1 MRRLLHVPIIHG
13 NADMGSA
20 LSRVRQAYIDDRGED
35 AWEASRRAIADFW
48 QAIETGM
55 DNLCLDYAT
64 VRLYQDGLP
73 VCGIEQKIV
82 SDLAA
87 QGIANYRILLKL
99 MDRGATLEG
108 TEDPELLRK
117 EYGLIMSAI
126 PGSADKGQAGPRE
139 DARHAELSRLLEQRD
154 LFIAR
159 RIDAS
164 LLDGETGILFLGALH
179 GAVGKLP
186 STIRVMTLPEL
197 LQSSGA
203 LGEC

>member
-1 MRRLLHVPIIHG
+1 MRRLLHVPIVHG

-48 QAIETGM
+48 QAIEMGM
-55 DNLCLDYAT
+55 DNLCLDYT
-64 VRLYQDGLP
+64 TDLLYQDGLP
-73 VCGIEQKIV
+73 VCGNEQKIV

-87 QGIANYRILLKL
+87 QGVANYRILLKL
-99 MDRGATLEG
+99 ADRGATLEG

-117 EYGLIMSAI
+117 EYGLIMSAL
-126 PGSADKGQAGPRE
+126 PGAERRGEAGSRE
-139 DARHAELSRLLEQRD
+139 AARHAELSRLLEQRD

-179 GAVGKLP
+179 RAVEKLP
-186 STIRVMTLPEL
+186 STITVMTLPEL

-203 LGEC
+203 PGKG

>member
-126 PGSADKGQAGPRE
+126 PGSADKAQAGPRG

-179 GAVGKLP
+179 SAVGKLP

-203 LGEC
+203 LGEG

>member
-1 MRRLLHVPIIHG
+1 LRRLLHVPIVHG

-35 AWEASRRAIADFW
+35 AWEASRRAIAEFW
-48 QAIETGM
+48 QAIEMGM
-55 DNLCLDYAT
+55 DNLCLDYTT

-99 MDRGATLEG
+99 VDRGATLEG

-117 EYGLIMSAI
+117 EYGLIMSAL
-126 PGSADKGQAGPRE
+126 PSAGGKGKAGPPE
-139 DARHAELSRLLEQRD
+139 DARHLELSRLLEERD

-159 RIDAS
+159 RIDAT
-164 LLDGETGILFLGALH
+164 LLDDETGILFLGALH
-179 GAVGKLP
+179 RAVEKLP
-186 STIRVMTLPEL
+186 STITVMTLPEL

-203 LGEC
+203 PGKN

>member
-1 MRRLLHVPIIHG
+1 
-13 NADMGSA
+13 MGSA

-35 AWEASRRAIADFW
+35 AWEVSRRAIADFW
-48 QAIETGM
+48 GAIETGT

-87 QGIANYRILLKL
+87 QGIASYRILLKL
-99 MDRGATLEG
+99 VERGATLEG

-117 EYGLIMSAI
+117 EYELIMSAI
-126 PGSADKGQAGPRE
+126 PGAEGKGQAGLRE
-139 DARHAELSRLLEQRD
+139 AARHAELKHLLEQRD

-159 RIDAS
+159 RIDS
-164 LLDGETGILFLGALH
+164 TLLDGETGILFLGALH
-179 GAVGKLP
+179 GAVEKLP
-186 STIRVMTLPEL
+186 STIRIMTLPEL
-197 LQSSGA
+197 LQPSGA
-203 LGEC
+203 LGKG

>member
-1 MRRLLHVPIIHG
+1 
-13 NADMGSA
+13 MGSA

-126 PGSADKGQAGPRE
+126 PGSADKAQAGPRG

-179 GAVGKLP
+179 SAVGKLP

-203 LGEC
+203 LGEG

>member
-1 MRRLLHVPIIHG
+1 MGHRTLRRLLHIPIVHG

-20 LSRVRQAYIDDRGED
+20 LSRVRQAYIDDRGEE
-35 AWEASRRAIADFW
+35 AWQASRSAIADFW

-64 VRLYQDGLP
+64 VRVYQDGLP

-87 QGIANYRILLKL
+87 QGVANYRILLKL
-99 MDRGATLEG
+99 MERGATLEG

-126 PGSADKGQAGPRE
+126 PGAADNGQAGSRE
-139 DARHAELSRLLEQRD
+139 DAHHVELNRLLEQRD
-154 LFIAR
+154 VFIAR
-159 RIDAS
+159 RIDS
-164 LLDGETGILFLGALH
+164 TLRNGETGILFLGALH
-179 GAVGKLP
+179 GAVEKLP
-186 STIRVMTLPEL
+186 STIRIMTLPEL
-197 LQSSGA
+197 LQS
-203 LGEC
+203 